1 MPPRLVKE
9 FQHKFAYPRGD
20 VNALQSDHL
29 ARDLP
34 LVNVVQFQVVAGAAH
49 VLPGTRSALVIHP
62 GHPLQGNPVLELKI
76 LKGIVDEII
85 STGPL

>member
-1 MPPRLVKE
+1 VSPRLVKE

-20 VNALQSDHL
+20 VNALQSDNL
-29 ARDLP
+29 ASDLP
-34 LVNVVQFQVVAGAAH
+34 LVNIVQFHLVAGATH
-49 VLPGTRSALVIHP
+49 VLPGTRSALVIYP

-76 LKGIVDEII
+76 LKSIVDEII